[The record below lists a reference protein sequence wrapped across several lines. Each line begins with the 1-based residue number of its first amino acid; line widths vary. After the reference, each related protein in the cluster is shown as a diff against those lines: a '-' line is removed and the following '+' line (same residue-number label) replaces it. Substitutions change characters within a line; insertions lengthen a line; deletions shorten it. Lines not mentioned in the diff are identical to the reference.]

1 MFHATE
7 RETFI
12 LRTLAGDSIIEESEL
27 FKILSEKETQTEQ
40 TFKNALEGCI
50 AKGFIQKFDEN
61 GKSFY
66 KITDN
71 GKNQI

>member
-1 MFHATE
+1 MFQATE

-12 LRTLAGDSIIEESEL
+12 LRTLANNSPIEESEL
-27 FKILSEKETQTEQ
+27 FKMLSEKISQPEKP
-40 TFKNALEGCI
+40 FKNAIEGCI
-50 AKGFIQKFDEN
+50 AKGFVQKFEEN